1 LCKVTTGSQPL
12 PAKTVGKGRGGGKR
26 RMKKKSGGVE
36 EVRKENE
43 EWKGTGRGW
52 AVMLTR
58 PLCKNKTKTKT

>member
-1 LCKVTTGSQPL
+1 
-12 PAKTVGKGRGGGKR
+12 
-26 RMKKKSGGVE
+26 MKQKSGGVE